1 MAKGRRKNRG
11 TGLWVALLCLPLL
24 IIVCFGIYYSSL
36 DSVDRVTMT
45 APGSETVTFKKTEDV
60 DFFVGMLKDALPIS
74 KPMRDVSSEEP
85 VYITLFP
92 GEKTLEYKLYP
103 SLNLSGCL
111 VVDPEGEL
119 FVLDTESAGKLLLEP
134 EFDYLY
140 SSYFL
145 PTLYVVSGENQ
156 YAVNPI
162 ECDWQYRKAD
172 SKVYTYTPEKIAT
185 GEETYVILK
194 GLENSLKFDPD
205 IDSRPYEMTDI
216 SYVAD
221 NGSVYSISDISQ
233 LDLSFDTKLTVSF
246 SVKWSGKNGAQA
258 SGEAKYKFNI
268 LYDIPAI
275 VELQKTE
282 FNVGDVIALNAAHL
296 NADEKITIETALEYR
311 HFGFGLTEAS
321 KGVAFIPIGL
331 CNESKEYTLKI
342 NSGLGTKTESITVL
356 PRDESA
362 WTPIESSD
370 EQYYAHLS
378 LEKLNEFKQ
387 EIASATETR
396 PETDHFNFATGKFN
410 YPVGDKTPI
419 FSFGQ
424 SVNIGPRTGDTGE
437 RTVEGVVYE
446 VDAGTSV
453 RSAQAG
459 VVVYSGELA
468 PTGNTVI
475 VYHGYG
481 IYSYYYHLESLNVQK
496 DYTLTDGEII
506 GTAGKSGFTADKTAL
521 HFAMSIDGIFVDP
534 MWFYGK

>member
-36 DSVDRVTMT
+36 DSVDKVTMT
-45 APGSETVTFKKTEDV
+45 APNSELVTYKKTEDV
-60 DFFVGMLKDALPIS
+60 EFFVGMLKNALPIS
-74 KPMRDVSSEEP
+74 TPMRDISNEKP
-85 VYITLFP
+85 VYITLYP
-92 GEKTLEYKLYP
+92 GEKTLEYRLYP

-111 VVDPEGEL
+111 VVDPEGDL
-119 FVLDTESAGKLLLEP
+119 FVLDTETAGKLLLEP

-140 SSYFL
+140 SDYFL
-145 PTLYVVSGENQ
+145 PTLYVVSGDNA
-156 YAVNPI
+156 YPVNPI
-162 ECDWQYRKAD
+162 ECNWQYRKAD
-172 SKVYTYTPEKIAT
+172 SKVYSYVPEMLAT
-185 GEETYVILK
+185 GEETYVVLK
-194 GLENSLKFDPD
+194 GLDNTLRFDPD
-205 IDSRPYEMTDI
+205 IDTRPYEMTDI

-233 LDLSFDTKLTVSF
+233 LDLSFDTVLNVSF

-258 SGEAKYKFNI
+258 SGEAKYSFKL

-275 VELQKTE
+275 IELSKKE
-282 FNVGDVIALNAAHL
+282 YNVGDVIRLDASHL
-296 NADEKITIETALEYR
+296 NADESITLTTAIDYR
-311 HFGFGLTEAS
+311 HFGFGLTETS
-321 KGVAFIPIGL
+321 KGVAFIPVGIN
-331 CNESKEYTLKI
+331 NESKEYTLEI

-356 PRDESA
+356 PRVESS

-378 LEKLNEFKQ
+378 LDALNEFKETIQ
-387 EIASATETR
+387 GATETR
-396 PETDHFNFATGKFN
+396 PETDYFNYATAKFN
-410 YPVGDKTPI
+410 YPVGNKTAV
-419 FSFGQ
+419 FEYGQ

-437 RTVEGVVYE
+437 RTVEGLIYE

-459 VVVYSGELA
+459 IVVFSGELA

-506 GTAGKSGFTADKTAL
+506 GTAGKSGFTADKTVL
-521 HFAMSIDGIFVDP
+521 HFAMSIDGIFINP
-534 MWFYGK
+534 MWFYN